1 MFEYPEGLYV
11 DVRIEEY
18 NYTTISFKKNTLQ
31 EQKVRENKGAFIRV
45 FDGQRWYY
53 ASITDLDNIQ
63 AHIDAL
69 AKMAVPNPR
78 ILEHPIVKAFEVNR
92 DTVIRYGKQSIAGIP
107 VQEKQALLEEFISL
121 MSDPAIVY
129 HTSYYSDERAVK
141 SIYSSK
147 GTKVTFDKQNCG
159 IFLSLDLVCGDNRDR
174 MAVKKGDVFFEN
186 LKDTKD
192 YFAAE
197 IEKNI
202 QYTRDAKPVTP
213 GEYPVLLSPLAAGI
227 FTHESFGHKSESDFM
242 VGDEAMMAEWP
253 LEKTVGLELLNIVD
267 DGMYPGAG
275 YTPYDDEGTGAKKT
289 YLIAKGKLTGRLHSA
304 ATAAQ
309 LAEPLT
315 GNARAMNFTFE
326 PIVRMTTTYIEKG
339 DRPLSGILAEM
350 DRGIFVD
357 TVNHGSG
364 MSTFTMAPARTYLIE
379 NGRITQP
386 VKISVITGN
395 VFATLA
401 EVDAVSAEF
410 EMHTFGGGC
419 GKMEQQG
426 LPVGF
431 GGPYTRVRKLNVQ

>member
-174 MAVKKGDVFFEN
+174 MDVKK
-186 LKDTKD
+186 
-192 YFAAE
+192 
-197 IEKNI
+197 
-202 QYTRDAKPVTP
+202 
-213 GEYPVLLSPLAAGI
+213 
-227 FTHESFGHKSESDFM
+227 
-242 VGDEAMMAEWP
+242 
-253 LEKTVGLELLNIVD
+253 
-267 DGMYPGAG
+267 
-275 YTPYDDEGTGAKKT
+275 
-289 YLIAKGKLTGRLHSA
+289 
-304 ATAAQ
+304 
-309 LAEPLT
+309 
-315 GNARAMNFTFE
+315 
-326 PIVRMTTTYIEKG
+326 
-339 DRPLSGILAEM
+339 
-350 DRGIFVD
+350 
-357 TVNHGSG
+357 
-364 MSTFTMAPARTYLIE
+364 
-379 NGRITQP
+379 
-386 VKISVITGN
+386 
-395 VFATLA
+395 
-401 EVDAVSAEF
+401 
-410 EMHTFGGGC
+410 
-419 GKMEQQG
+419 
-426 LPVGF
+426 
-431 GGPYTRVRKLNVQ
+431 